1 MTPIFPPHWDGVTVA
16 TPADESIV
24 YWVVR
29 TSMGHVV
36 YNRLRG
42 AVLGPIDEETAI
54 HNASQL
60 QALHDKLE
68 EKLP

>member
-1 MTPIFPPHWDGVTVA
+1 MTPIYYWRRETVA
-16 TPADESIV
+16 PPADESIV
-24 YWVVR
+24 YWVVK
-29 TSMGHVV
+29 TSMGYVV

>member
-1 MTPIFPPHWDGVTVA
+1 
-16 TPADESIV
+16 
-24 YWVVR
+24 
-29 TSMGHVV
+29 MGHVV